1 MESLEAAKDVMG
13 ELGIEDITECIPKPA
28 RAVESEAAGRRTDW

>member
-1 MESLEAAKDVMG
+1 MESLEAAEDVM
-13 ELGIEDITECIPKPA
+13 EEISIEEIKECIPKPA